1 MTFGPRWDLADR
13 DDSGVYVGVDT
24 RDGVAHLTLERPP
37 LNVLNIAMLEELDAA
52 LWTVAGDDELRLIV
66 IRGAGRSFSAGV
78 DVGEH
83 LGPSLVPML
92 DAFARVA
99 SRIATCDVPTL
110 ASVHGSALGG
120 AAELVALCDLAI
132 AADDARIG
140 TPEIELG
147 VVPPIG
153 AAVFPRLVGLQRA
166 NALVLTGEAISGAEA
181 ARWGLVWRSV
191 PAPELAQ
198 QVEAVAERFRAKS
211 AASLRLAKRTIRISA
226 LAGLG
231 AAIRAANEEQK
242 RSVPETRDAEEGLRA
257 FLEKRPPRWA
267 HR

>member
-1 MTFGPRWDLADR
+1 MHII
-13 DDSGVYVGVDT
+13 YET
-24 RDGVAHLTLERPP
+24 RDGVAYLTLERPP
-37 LNVLNIAMLEELDAA
+37 LNVLNIAMLDQLDAA
-52 LWTVAGDDELRLIV
+52 LRTLEGDEDLRLIV

-83 LGPSLVPML
+83 LGASLEQML

-99 SRIATCDVPTL
+99 LRLVMCDVPTL
-110 ASVHGSALGG
+110 AAVHGSALGG
-120 AAELVALCDLAI
+120 AAEIVALCDLAI

-140 TPEIELG
+140 TPEIMLG

-166 NALVLTGEAISGAEA
+166 NALVLTGDPITGAEA

-191 PAPELAQ
+191 PPETLAEEI
-198 QVEAVAERFRAKS
+198 EAVANGFRAKS
-211 AASLRLAKRTIRISA
+211 AASLRLAKRTLRISA
-226 LAGLG
+226 FAGLG
-231 AAIRAANEEQK
+231 AAIHTATEEQK
-242 RSVPETRDAEEGLRA
+242 RSLPETRDAEEGLRA
-257 FLEKRPPRWA
+257 FLEKRSPRWA

>member
-1 MTFGPRWDLADR
+1 MHIT
-13 DDSGVYVGVDT
+13 YET
-24 RDGVAHLTLERPP
+24 RDGVAYLTLERPP
-37 LNVLNIAMLEELDAA
+37 LNVLNIAMLDQFDAA
-52 LWTVAGDDELRLIV
+52 LSTLEGDEDLRLVV

-83 LGPSLVPML
+83 LGALLEPML

-99 SRIATCDVPTL
+99 SRLLTCDVPTL
-110 ASVHGSALGG
+110 AAVHGSALGG
-120 AAELVALCDLAI
+120 AAEIVAMCDLAI
-132 AADDARIG
+132 AAEDARIG
-140 TPEIELG
+140 TPEIDLG

-166 NALVLTGEAISGAEA
+166 NALILTGEPISGAEA
-181 ARWGLVWRSV
+181 ARWGLVWRTV
-191 PAPELAQ
+191 PADALAKE
-198 QVEAVAERFRAKS
+198 VDAVAERFRAKS

-231 AAIRAANEEQK
+231 AAIHAANEEQK
-242 RSVPETRDAEEGLRA
+242 RSLPEMRDAEEGLRA
-257 FLEKRPPRWA
+257 FLEKRSPRWT

>member
-1 MTFGPRWDLADR
+1 MTFGPRSQVTHP
-13 DDSGVYVGVDT
+13 DDVRVHITALT
-24 RDGVAHLTLERPP
+24 RDGVAYLTLDRAP
-37 LNVLNIAMLEELDAA
+37 LNVLNIAMLDELDAA
-52 LWTVAGDDELRLIV
+52 IGKLEGDGGLRLIV

-83 LGPSLVPML
+83 LGDSLEPML

-99 SRIATCDVPTL
+99 STLHACDVPTL
-110 ASVHGSALGG
+110 AGVHGSALGG
-120 AAELVALCDLAI
+120 AAEIVALCDLAI

-140 TPEIELG
+140 TPEIMLG

-153 AAVFPRLVGLQRA
+153 AAAFPRLVGLQRA
-166 NALVLTGEAISGAEA
+166 NALVLTGEPITGAEA

-191 PAPELAQ
+191 PPERLAEEI
-198 QVEAVAERFRAKS
+198 EAVANVFRAKS
-211 AASLRLAKRTIRISA
+211 AASLRLAKRTLRISA

-231 AAIRAANEEQK
+231 AAIHAATEEQK
-242 RSVPETRDAEEGLRA
+242 RSLPEMRDAEEGLRA
-257 FLEKRPPRWA
+257 FLEKRSPRWA